1 MADKEV
7 SLGDGSVIDLGNKLG
22 QFTELNN
29 FSIPTTNSRFA
40 KLSGVVYIT
49 TNSVN
54 RIVPIGTWLYDGK
67 RTNLYD
73 VYSLTGKLL
82 TTDEVGFES
91 ITRGRNAANAVS

>member
-1 MADKEV
+1 MGEV
-7 SLGDGSVIDLGNKLG
+7 ILDGGYGS
-22 QFTELNN
+22 FTELNN

-54 RIVPIGTWLYDGK
+54 RIIPIGTWLYDGK
-67 RTNLYD
+67 RTNFYD

-82 TTDEVGFES
+82 TVDEDGFNTL
-91 ITRGRNAANAVS
+91 IGMGNK